1 MTRRP
6 RRGSAGR
13 LHQGVGQSPQAPPSL
28 GPGQPQDT
36 RSVSCSLPESWARLQ
51 RPALPRSLHAHTL
64 QKGPIGPELQQA
76 SKREAGAAVGRP
88 GHSCV
93 GLGLIWRLA
102 ALLPHSW
109 SHLTLPRTPGP
120 SCPQSHLNTL
130 GASTKLPSVAGAGDA
145 SRDPNAL
152 FLLVLLVTGSILPRA
167 LLACRPFQGIL
178 LSLVALFP
186 DSSSILSSV
195 NLVILTRLCD
205 ILTSFWRLPAHCFR
219 S

>member
-13 LHQGVGQSPQAPPSL
+13 LHQGVGQPPRHLLLWGLGSHRTRGLSPAVSWSRGQGSNGRPCPAACVQTRFRRDPS
-28 GPGQPQDT
+28 
-36 RSVSCSLPESWARLQ
+36 
-51 RPALPRSLHAHTL
+51 
-64 QKGPIGPELQQA
+64 GPELQQA
-76 SKREAGAAVGRP
+76 SKREVGAAVGRP
-88 GHSCV
+88 SHSCV
-93 GLGLIWRLA
+93 GLGLIRRLA

-120 SCPQSHLNTL
+120 SCPGSHLNTL
-130 GASTKLPSVAGAGDA
+130 GASTELPSIAGAGDA
-145 SRDPNAL
+145 SWGPNAL

-178 LSLVALFP
+178 MSLVALFP

-205 ILTSFWRLPAHCFR
+205 ILTSFQRLPAHCFR